1 MNNRRK
7 LVITLGASALV
18 QPLGLF
24 AQTPA
29 KVYRIGFL
37 SSESP
42 TDYRSRIEALRAGLR
57 DLGYIEGQNLVI
69 EFRWAAG
76 KNELLP
82 KLAAELVQLKVDAI
96 VTHGALPTKAALS
109 ATSTIPVIF
118 AINADVVAMGIVT
131 NLARPSG
138 NTTGS
143 TFFYNELNAKRI
155 ELLKE
160 ALPHLNHV
168 AVVMVANSPA
178 NPTLLETMQITAR
191 QLKVTLHE
199 FPVRGAREFDSAFAA
214 MLKKRVDGV
223 VLPES
228 PMAIAN
234 AGALAESA
242 ARNKLPSIGFSEV
255 VEAGG
260 LISYSVNTLALWH
273 RAAYFVDKIFKG
285 TKPGDIP
292 IEQPTKFELIVNLKS
307 AKALSVKIPNS
318 ILVRAD
324 KVIEA

>member
-1 MNNRRK
+1 MISRRQL
-7 LVITLGASALV
+7 LVAVGANSLVAPLGSFAQQQGKVWRVGFLGLASAAATAYMV
-18 QPLGLF
+18 
-24 AQTPA
+24 
-29 KVYRIGFL
+29 
-37 SSESP
+37 
-42 TDYRSRIEALRAGLR
+42 DALRAGLR
-57 DLGYIEGQNLVI
+57 DLGYVEGRNLVI

-76 KNELLP
+76 KNEYLP

-131 NLARPSG
+131 NLARPGG

-160 ALPHLNHV
+160 ALPQLNRV
-168 AVVMVANSPA
+168 AVVLVANSPA
-178 NPTLLETMQITAR
+178 NPTLLETMQLTAR

-199 FPVRGAREFDSAFAA
+199 FPVRSANEFDSTFAA
-214 MLKKRVDGV
+214 MVKKRVDAI

-234 AGALAESA
+234 ARAMAESA
-242 ARNKLPSIGFSEV
+242 TKNKLPSIGFSEV

-260 LISYSVNTLALWH
+260 LISYGVNTLALWY
-273 RAAYFVDKIFKG
+273 RAAYFVERIFKG

-292 IEQPTKFELIVNLKS
+292 IEQPTKFELVINMKT
-307 AKALSVKIPNS
+307 AKALSIKIPNS
-318 ILVRAD
+318 ILLRAD
-324 KVIEA
+324 TVIE

>member
-18 QPLGLF
+18 RPLGLF

-42 TDYRSRIEALRAGLR
+42 TDYRSRVEALRAGLR
-57 DLGYIEGQNLVI
+57 DLGYIEGRNLVI

-76 KNELLP
+76 KNEFLP

-160 ALPHLNHV
+160 ALPQLNRV
-168 AVVMVANSPA
+168 AVVLVANSPA
-178 NPTLLETMQITAR
+178 NPTLLETMQLTAR

-199 FPVRGAREFDSAFAA
+199 FPVRSANEFDSTFAA
-214 MLKKRVDGV
+214 MVKKRVDAI

-234 AGALAESA
+234 ARAMAESA
-242 ARNKLPSIGFSEV
+242 TKNKLPSIGFSEV

-260 LISYSVNTLALWH
+260 LISYGVNTLALWY
-273 RAAYFVDKIFKG
+273 RAAYFVEKIFKG

-292 IEQPTKFELIVNLKS
+292 IEQPTKFELVINMKT
-307 AKALSVKIPNS
+307 AKALSIKVPNS
-318 ILVRAD
+318 ILLRAD
-324 KVIEA
+324 KVIE

>member
-42 TDYRSRIEALRAGLR
+42 TDYRSRVEALRAGLR
-57 DLGYIEGQNLVI
+57 DLGYIEGRNLVI

-76 KNELLP
+76 KNEYLP
-82 KLAAELVQLKVDAI
+82 KLAAELVQLKVGAI

-160 ALPHLNHV
+160 ALPQLNRV
-168 AVVMVANSPA
+168 AVVLVANSPA
-178 NPTLLETMQITAR
+178 NPTLLETMQLTAR

-199 FPVRGAREFDSAFAA
+199 FPVRSAHEFDSTFAA
-214 MLKKRVDGV
+214 MVKKRVDAI

-234 AGALAESA
+234 ARAMAESA
-242 ARNKLPSIGFSEV
+242 TKNKLPSIGFSEV

-260 LISYSVNTLALWH
+260 LISYGVNTLALWY
-273 RAAYFVDKIFKG
+273 RAAYFVEKIFKG

-292 IEQPTKFELIVNLKS
+292 IEQPTKFELVINMKT

-318 ILVRAD
+318 ILLRAD
-324 KVIEA
+324 TVIE